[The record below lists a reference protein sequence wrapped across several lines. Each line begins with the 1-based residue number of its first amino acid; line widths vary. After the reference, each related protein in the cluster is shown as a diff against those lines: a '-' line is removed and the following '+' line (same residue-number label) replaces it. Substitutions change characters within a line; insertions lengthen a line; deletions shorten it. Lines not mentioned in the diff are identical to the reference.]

1 MDLSTRTR
9 RLLSTALAV
18 CLAVESVSAV
28 AAAAATSTQPQPQP
42 AEAPAGP
49 VLAVEATVAP
59 AAQDPAPVFSAPRG
73 SVAIVEP
80 LEVTVPVRAAVK
92 APERAAV
99 PARTPRVV
107 KATASKAKATA
118 SSKPRSKPAATAA
131 SYSGANHVWI
141 PSLGI
146 SRSVR
151 AFSCGRTRAPDNY
164 MYRWGCAGANN
175 VYLMG
180 HASGVMAPLHNA
192 YVRGRLRTGMKAYY
206 AGGNGK
212 VHVYVVKWWRLTR
225 PTTSASWAWAAQS
238 VPSMTL
244 QTCVGKHSEYRLM
257 VRLVEKRG

>member
-28 AAAAATSTQPQPQP
+28 AAAAATSTQPQPPP
-42 AEAPAGP
+42 AEAPAGQ

-59 AAQDPAPVFSAPRG
+59 AGQDPTPAFSAPRG

-80 LEVTVPVRAAVK
+80 VAVTVPVRAAEK

-99 PARTPRVV
+99 PDRAARVAKAPASQTKAATTSTPR
-107 KATASKAKATA
+107 S
-118 SSKPRSKPAATAA
+118 RPAATAA
-131 SYSGANHVWI
+131 SYAGTNHVWI

-151 AFSCGRTRAPDNY
+151 AFPCDRTRAPDND

-180 HASGVMAPLHNA
+180 HASGVMAPLHDA
-192 YVRGRLRTGMKAYY
+192 YASGRLRAGMKAYY
-206 AGGNGK
+206 AGGNGT
-212 VHVYVVKWWRLTR
+212 VHVYVVKWWKLTR
-225 PTTSASWAWAAQS
+225 PTTAASWAWAAQS

-244 QTCVGKHSEYRLM
+244 QTCVGSNSEYRLM
-257 VRLVEKRG
+257 VRLVEAG